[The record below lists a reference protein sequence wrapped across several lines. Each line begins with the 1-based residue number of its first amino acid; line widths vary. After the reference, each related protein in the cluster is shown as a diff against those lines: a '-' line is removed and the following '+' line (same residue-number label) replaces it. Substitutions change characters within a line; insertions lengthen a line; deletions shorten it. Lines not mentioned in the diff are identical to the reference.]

1 MYFHKYELPK
11 SLKLKGTQKSIFTFH
26 LIFLKKSGYL
36 LNKSYLD
43 LKILTHYKETI
54 ND

>member
-26 LIFLKKSGYL
+26 LTKKKSGYL